1 MDFEAFDTMKFE
13 EKSIAMFN
21 RFRKAMKLVHFLEL
35 LFPLVLIPSSWAR
48 VPAAVKI
55 SGEFMHE
62 LSVNLCNPHVVFLI
76 GNAIIAVLFVL
87 CRQTEASEAFDDRVR
102 QGEIQPPAAS
112 CQVYAPPPQ
121 TEAAEKIAVKA
132 VAVGEEIKQIV
143 CSESV
148 VPKQQSEE
156 IFVALQM
163 ATKKIQKFHRTQ
175 SEKLKRETAFRSQRD
190 LRRSETELRLKAVS
204 SSATGTMASVDTV
217 ENLSNEEFRLRIEKF
232 IRKNQE
238 FFILENGRD
247 ETQRA

>member
-1 MDFEAFDTMKFE
+1 MDFETFDTLKFE
-13 EKSIAMFN
+13 EGTIGMFN

-48 VPAAVKI
+48 VPAAVKM
-55 SGEFMHE
+55 SGEFVHE

-87 CRQTEASEAFDDRVR
+87 CRHTEALEAFDDSVR
-102 QGEIQPPAAS
+102 QGEIQPPADS
-112 CQVYAPPPQ
+112 CQVYAPPRQPE
-121 TEAAEKIAVKA
+121 TAEKIAVKA
-132 VAVGEEIKQIV
+132 VAVREEIKQIV

-148 VPKQQSEE
+148 VAKQQSEE

-163 ATKKIQKFHRTQ
+163 ATKQIQKLHRTQ

-190 LRRSETELRLKAVS
+190 LRRSQTELRLKAVR
-204 SSATGTMASVDTV
+204 SSATGTMASV

-232 IRKNQE
+232 IRENQE
-238 FFILENGRD
+238 FFKLENGRD